1 MIIYAMRSLAQG
13 MPALD
18 MAEEN
23 NRTRIGQQERILNHR
38 ERTSLRGWGR

>member
-1 MIIYAMRSLAQG
+1 MMIDAMKPLAQG

-23 NRTRIGQQERILNHR
+23 NPTRIGQQERILNHQ
-38 ERTSLRGWGR
+38 EHTSLHGWDR